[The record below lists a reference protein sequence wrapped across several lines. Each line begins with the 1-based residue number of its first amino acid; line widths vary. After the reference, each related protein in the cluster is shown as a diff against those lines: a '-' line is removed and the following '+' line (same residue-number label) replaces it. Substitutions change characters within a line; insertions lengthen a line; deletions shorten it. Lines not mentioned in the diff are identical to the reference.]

1 MSGAR
6 LDLEQTELALAELEI
21 PQLRADKAY
30 AYHAPLYFAYGD
42 VLAELGREEEAAKWE
57 RRGELLDAALDKMEI
72 DGGTDESMGIETEYE
87 TAVEEVASEEEA
99 NEEAEPEAPA
109 DEASDA

>member
-1 MSGAR
+1 
-6 LDLEQTELALAELEI
+6 
-21 PQLRADKAY
+21 
-30 AYHAPLYFAYGD
+30 
-42 VLAELGREEEAAKWE
+42 
-57 RRGELLDAALDKMEI
+57 LLDAALDKMEI